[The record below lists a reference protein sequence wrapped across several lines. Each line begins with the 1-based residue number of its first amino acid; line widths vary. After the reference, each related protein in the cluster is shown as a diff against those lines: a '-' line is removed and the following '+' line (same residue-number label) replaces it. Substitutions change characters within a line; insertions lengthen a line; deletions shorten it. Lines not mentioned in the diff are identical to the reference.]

1 MLSHKRSFTY
11 SVSLAEGTMAFD
23 LKITGGTIVDGSG
36 KPGFTGDVG
45 IKDGRIVALGKAD
58 GDARTTIDA
67 KGRVVAP
74 GFVDV
79 HTHYDA
85 QVLWDRMLS
94 ISPWHGVTTTVIGNC
109 GFGVAPTRAAHR
121 KMILQTLEKVEGM
134 SLDALQAGLGD
145 DWPFETFPQY
155 LDSLEKRGTAIN
167 IAALFGHTPL
177 RLYVM
182 GEEATE
188 RAATPDELGKM
199 KTLVREAMDAG
210 AIGFGTSVS
219 ITHNG
224 YGGKPVPSR
233 QATPEEM
240 DALVSVM
247 GEIKRGLMQ
256 ITIGKSFST
265 KEMANVSRKYNVPVT
280 WTALLSYLY
289 GPGGHRRQLD
299 LAAEQRKSGAVV
311 IPQVSCR
318 PLNFEF
324 TFAEPFIFDVM
335 KPMIELATEE
345 ARSPGARERA
355 YRDKAWRKRFT
366 AELTPVFRNWWDRTI
381 IAWAPTARELEEM
394 PLAAAAQQRGMDPV
408 DLALDLAL
416 DNKLEA
422 RFRMAV
428 LNFDEDEVADLITDP
443 HTVIA
448 LSDAGAHA
456 SQLCDACYS
465 THLLSHWV
473 RERKTLTVEEAVHH
487 LTQRPAEMFG
497 ITDRGLLAEGRPAD
511 VVVFDPETVGPSK
524 LKRVYDMPAGAD
536 RLIADAYGIDAV
548 IVNGTVIRR
557 NGSDAVTADAALPG
571 RLLRHGRAA

>member
-1 MLSHKRSFTY
+1 MSY
-11 SVSLAEGTMAFD
+11 D
-23 LKITGGTIVDGSG
+23 LKITGGTIVDGTG
-36 KPGFTGDVG
+36 KPGFVGDIGV
-45 IKDGRIVALGKAD
+45 KDGKVVAVGKAD
-58 GDARTTIDA
+58 GPAAATIDA
-67 KGRVVAP
+67 TGRVVSP

-85 QVLWDRMLS
+85 QILWDRMLS
-94 ISPWHGVTTTVIGNC
+94 ISPWHGITTTVIGNC

-134 SLDALQAGLGD
+134 SLDALQEGLGD

-155 LDSLEKRGTAIN
+155 LDLVEKRGAAVN
-167 IAALFGHTPL
+167 VAALFGHTPL

-182 GEEATE
+182 GEESTE
-188 RAATPDELGKM
+188 RACTPDELAKM
-199 KTLVREAMDAG
+199 KVLMREAMEAG

-219 ITHNG
+219 ISHSG

-240 DALVSVM
+240 DGLVSVM
-247 GEIKRGLMQ
+247 GEMKRGLMQ
-256 ITIGKSFST
+256 ITIGRDFST
-265 KEMANVSRKYNVPVT
+265 RHMAEVSRKHNVPVT
-280 WTALLSYLY
+280 WTALLSYMY
-289 GPGGHRRQLD
+289 GPGGHRKQLD
-299 LAAEQRKSGAVV
+299 LAADQRKAGALV

-335 KPMIELATEE
+335 KFMNELAVAD
-345 ARSPGARERA
+345 ARTPGARRA
-355 YRDKAWRKRFT
+355 AYADPAWREKLRS
-366 AELTPVFRNWWDRTI
+366 EVTPIFQKWWDRVV
-381 IAWAPTARELEEM
+381 IAWAPSAPELEEM
-394 PLAAAAQQRGMDPV
+394 PLVAAAARVGKDPV

-416 DNKLEA
+416 ANDLKA

-428 LNFDEDEVADLITDP
+428 MNFDEKEVAELITDP
-443 HTVIA
+443 NTIIA

-465 THLLSHWV
+465 TYLLGHWV
-473 RERKTLTVEEAVHH
+473 RDRKVFTLEEAVHN

-497 ITDRGLLAEGRPAD
+497 ITDRGVLAEGRPAD
-511 VVVFDPETVGPSK
+511 IVVFDPRTVGPGP

-536 RLIADAYGIDAV
+536 RLVSDASGIDAV
-548 IVNGTVIRR
+548 IVNGKLIRR
-557 NGSDAVTADAALPG
+557 DNRDVVAADDKLPG
-571 RLLRHGRAA
+571 RLLRGGKAA

>member
-1 MLSHKRSFTY
+1 
-11 SVSLAEGTMAFD
+11 MAFD
-23 LKITGGTIVDGSG
+23 LKITGGTIVDGTG
-36 KPGFTGDVG
+36 RPGFAGDIG
-45 IKDGRIVALGKAD
+45 IKDGKVVALGKAE
-58 GDARTTIDA
+58 GPAAATIDA
-67 KGRVVAP
+67 AGRIVAP

-121 KMILQTLEKVEGM
+121 KLIMQTLEKVEGM
-134 SLDALQAGLGD
+134 SLEALEAGLGTA
-145 DWPFETFPQY
+145 WPFETFPQY
-155 LDSLEKRGTAIN
+155 LDTLEKQGSAIN

-182 GEEATE
+182 GEGSTE
-188 RAATPDELGKM
+188 RAATPDEIARM

-219 ITHNG
+219 VSHNG
-224 YGGKPVPSR
+224 YAGKPVPSR
-233 QATPEEM
+233 QATVEEM

-247 GEIKRGLMQ
+247 GELKRGLMQ
-256 ITIGKSFST
+256 ITIGRDFST
-265 KEMANVSRKYNVPVT
+265 RHMAEVSRKYQIPVT
-280 WTALLSYLY
+280 WTALLSHLY
-289 GPGGHRRQLD
+289 GPGGHRKQLD

-318 PLNFEF
+318 PLNFEV

-335 KPMIELATEE
+335 PFMNELAKADAKE
-345 ARSPGARERA
+345 PGTRRRA
-355 YRDKAWRKRFT
+355 YADPAWREKLRS
-366 AELTPVFRNWWDRTI
+366 EVTPLFRNWWDRVVI
-381 IAWAPTARELEEM
+381 GWSPSHRELEEQ
-394 PLAAAAQQRGMDPV
+394 PLTAAAARLGKDPV
-408 DLALDLAL
+408 DLALDISLADDL
-416 DNKLEA
+416 QT

-428 LNFDEDEVADLITDP
+428 MNFDEKEVAELITDP

-465 THLLSHWV
+465 THLLGHWV
-473 RERKTLTVEEAVHH
+473 RERKTFTIEQAVHQ

-497 ITDRGLLAEGRPAD
+497 ITDRGVLAQGRPAD
-511 VVVFDPETVGPSK
+511 VVVFDPATVGPGP
-524 LKRVYDMPAGAD
+524 LKRVYDLPAGAD
-536 RLIADAYGIDAV
+536 RLISEASGIDAV
-548 IVNGTVIRR
+548 IVNGRVIRR
-557 NGSDAVTADAALPG
+557 DGKDAVAANDRLPG
-571 RLLRHGRAA
+571 RVLRHGRAA